1 MARSWRQGSTLRIV
15 AGKYRGRPI
24 AAPPGAD
31 IRPTSDRARESLFN
45 ILEHGRIAAD
55 LGVEI
60 KGAHIL
66 DAFAGTGALGLEAL
80 SRGAKHVTFI
90 ENARAARKCLLENL
104 KSCDEQENATILDRD
119 ATSPPPTKQPV
130 GIAFLDPPY
139 RADLLEPSLVALN
152 QRGWFSDTTLILA
165 ELASGD
171 TFEAPDFLAEH
182 DRRKYGAAQIVFL
195 SRRRASQ

>member
-15 AGKYRGRPI
+15 AGKYRGRAI
-24 AAPPGAD
+24 AAPPGAN

-55 LGVEI
+55 LGIEI
-60 KGAHIL
+60 DGARIL

-104 KSCDEQENATILDRD
+104 ASCDEQENATILDRD
-119 ATSPPPTKQPV
+119 APSPPPTKQTV
-130 GIAFLDPPY
+130 DIALLDPPY
-139 RADLLEPSLVALN
+139 RAGLLKPTLIALN
-152 QRGWFSDTTLILA
+152 KRGWFSDTTLILA
-165 ELASGD
+165 ELGSGETFAS
-171 TFEAPDFLAEH
+171 PDILEEH

-195 SRRRASQ
+195 SRRRTAQ

>member
-1 MARSWRQGSTLRIV
+1 MRIV

-55 LGVEI
+55 LGI
-60 KGAHIL
+60 DIDGARIL

-80 SRGAKHVTFI
+80 SRGAKHVSFI
-90 ENARAARKCLLENL
+90 ENARGARKVLLENL
-104 KSCDEQENATILDRD
+104 ASCQEQENATIIDRD
-119 ATSPPPTKQPV
+119 ATNPPPVKHPV
-130 GIAFLDPPY
+130 NIAFLDPPY
-139 RADLLEPSLVALN
+139 RAGLLEPTLIALN

-165 ELASGD
+165 ELGSGEA
-171 TFEAPDFLAEH
+171 FAAPDVLEEH

-195 SRRRASQ
+195 SRRGTA

>member
-1 MARSWRQGSTLRIV
+1 MRIV

-55 LGVEI
+55 LGVDI
-60 KGAHIL
+60 DGARVL

-80 SRGAKHVTFI
+80 SRGARHVTFI
-90 ENARAARKCLLENL
+90 ENARAARKILIENL
-104 KSCDEQENATILDRD
+104 TSCDQQENATIIDRD
-119 ATSPPPTKQPV
+119 AKTPPPTKHPV
-130 GIAFLDPPY
+130 DIAFLDPPY
-139 RADLLEPSLVALN
+139 RAGFLEPTLIALN
-152 QRGWFSDTTLILA
+152 KRGWFSDTTLILA
-165 ELASGD
+165 ELGSGE
-171 TFEAPDFLAEH
+171 TFTAPDFLEEH

-195 SRRRASQ
+195 TRGTA